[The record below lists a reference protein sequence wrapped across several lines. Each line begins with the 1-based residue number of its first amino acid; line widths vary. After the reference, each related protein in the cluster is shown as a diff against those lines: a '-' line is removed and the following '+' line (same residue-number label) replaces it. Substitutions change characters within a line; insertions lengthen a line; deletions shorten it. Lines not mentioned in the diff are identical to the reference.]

1 VQRRRPNPRVRRAA
15 QQEPDR
21 HDDGPLSGR
30 GESTGRYARIYA
42 GRPPSPAGDG
52 PATDAAGRDRR
63 RRPCVMGG
71 ARRVVDRQR
80 STARPPADAADRGPD
95 ALAEVPIADPS
106 LLLSV
111 VAPRPTDAA
120 TVDGAA
126 ATIPGSTRHPGRAGS
141 MGRALSA
148 LRPRI
153 VHFGLGAFLL
163 DLGGAGPS

>member
-1 VQRRRPNPRVRRAA
+1 
-15 QQEPDR
+15 
-21 HDDGPLSGR
+21 
-30 GESTGRYARIYA
+30 
-42 GRPPSPAGDG
+42 
-52 PATDAAGRDRR
+52 
-63 RRPCVMGG
+63 MGG

-126 ATIPGSTRHPGRAGS
+126 ATIPGSTAIPAVTG
-141 MGRALSA
+141 
-148 LRPRI
+148 I
-153 VHFGLGAFLL
+153 I
-163 DLGGAGPS
+163 DLPVDGAGAVTVTPDGRQAWITHPDRG

>member
-1 VQRRRPNPRVRRAA
+1 MVSSSPTPAQPVNEAARTPWPR
-15 QQEPDR
+15 
-21 HDDGPLSGR
+21 
-30 GESTGRYARIYA
+30 
-42 GRPPSPAGDG
+42 
-52 PATDAAGRDRR
+52 
-63 RRPCVMGG
+63 
-71 ARRVVDRQR
+71 
-80 STARPPADAADRGPD
+80 
-95 ALAEVPIADPS
+95 VPIADPS